1 MTRNRSTDELIIEDD
16 LPDLDDLVLDEEVVL
31 LAPYFK
37 DKILE
42 VMGRTDGNEGR
53 DLYEG

>member
-1 MTRNRSTDELIIEDD
+1 MTRNRSTDELLITDD
-16 LPDLDDLVLDEEVVL
+16 LPDLDALVLLEEIVL
-31 LAPYFK
+31 LTPQLK

-42 VMGRTDGNEGR
+42 EVGRTDGNEGR